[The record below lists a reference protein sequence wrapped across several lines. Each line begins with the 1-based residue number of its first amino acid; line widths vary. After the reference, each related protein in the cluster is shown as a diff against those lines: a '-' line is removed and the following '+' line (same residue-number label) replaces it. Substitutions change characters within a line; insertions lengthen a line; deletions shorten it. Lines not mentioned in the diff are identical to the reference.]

1 MVIQADSADQALL
14 ALDRHPEI
22 RAIFTDV
29 AMPGSIDGAA
39 LAARVHQT
47 HPHVTIIVT
56 SGEQLH
62 VADELP
68 DGVLFVPK
76 PYTGHDIIRLIGEAS
91 PDRLGAL
98 PERQSPTKS
107 HAVTPRS
114 RSFTST
120 ARPIGGCER
129 CGHSARRQRRQP
141 GPIGTAVP
149 LTGSC
154 PRIAA
159 SWPARSAVTPA

>member
-1 MVIQADSADQALL
+1 MLTCRFNARYMKPPTILIVEDQQLLLMHVQFAFEDAGYVVIQADSADQALL

-76 PYTGHDIIRLIGEAS
+76 PYTGHDIIRLIGESVA
-91 PDRLGAL
+91 
-98 PERQSPTKS
+98 
-107 HAVTPRS
+107 
-114 RSFTST
+114 
-120 ARPIGGCER
+120 
-129 CGHSARRQRRQP
+129 
-141 GPIGTAVP
+141 
-149 LTGSC
+149 
-154 PRIAA
+154 
-159 SWPARSAVTPA
+159 